1 MTPLE
6 TYLQEMRTIR
16 SSGAVPET
24 AYYPA
29 LEALLSETGKKLKPK
44 VKCIIHPGNRGAG
57 LPDGGLFTDDQLRV
71 GGDDPLRGI
80 IPARGVIE
88 AKGIGDKAEKT
99 AASSQVA
106 QYWERYRQVLVT
118 NYRDFLLVG
127 SHAEG
132 NRAVLE
138 TFHLAGSE
146 DDFWRAAAHPRKT
159 ADLLGEGFEEFLKRV
174 MLYQAPLAAPKD
186 LAWFLASYAREAR
199 MRVGQSELD
208 ALESIR
214 TALEEALG
222 LRFDGKGGHHFFQST
237 LIQTLFYGI
246 FSAWVL
252 WDKTHARTS
261 RTARFDWRLA
271 AQYLK
276 VPILRK
282 LFYEVAEPGQLEAL
296 GLPEVLD
303 WACAALNRVDRG
315 AFWRTFKQDKAV
327 QYFYEPFLEAFDPE
341 LRKDLGVWYTP
352 TEVVQYMVGRIDQIL
367 RQDLNRPDGLADPS
381 VYVLDPCCG
390 TGAFLV
396 EVLQKIAATLRAKGG
411 DALLANDLKR
421 AAVDRVFGFEI
432 LPAPFVVAHL
442 QIGLLLQ
449 GLGAPLSGTRQE
461 RVGVFLTNALT
472 GWEPVKEPK
481 HLPFVELEEERDAA
495 DEVKRERPI
504 LVILGNPPY
513 NSFAGIA
520 SMEEE
525 RGLSD
530 AYRSTSPDV
539 PAPQGQG
546 LNDLY
551 VRFFRMAERRIVEKT
566 GQGIVC
572 FISNYSWL
580 DGLSFTGMRER
591 YLEVFDRIWIDN
603 LHGDRKISE
612 YAPDGRTSETVFATQ
627 GHSPGIKLG
636 TAVSLLVHSNQK
648 RPTQICYR
656 DWEQAR
662 ALERRAAL
670 LGSLQNEQTP
680 FEPLEPVPEIGLPFK
695 KRPISVG
702 YLDWPLLTEL
712 FPDSFPG
719 VQTSRDDVVVDI
731 DRERLIERM
740 DAYFDSAVSDAE
752 ITKTIPRAMETTG
765 RFDAVSARA
774 RLLKRGIKRGH
785 FLRFLYRPFDAR
797 WIYWEPETKL
807 LDEKREDYF
816 AQCWPGNHCIALA
829 QKNRREFDPP
839 VVADALCCRHL
850 IERGA
855 NIFPLWLKPVG
866 TLMDAP
872 YKPNLTDGAGAYL
885 KGLGASP
892 RDLLFH
898 ALGCLHSARY
908 LTENAGGLAQDWP
921 RIPLPA
927 IGNLLLASAAL
938 GEQLAALL
946 DPECPTPTVAA
957 ALTPI
962 GPISAAEGTL
972 DPEAG
977 DLEVTAGWGHAGKG
991 GVTMP
996 ARGRV
1001 TERPMTPAEIATLP
1015 PDAVEIL
1022 GKMTCDV
1029 WLNDHAYWRNIP
1041 TSVWEYTLGG
1051 YQVIKKWLSY
1061 RERPLLGRSLTVE
1074 EARYVGEMARRIAAI
1089 VLLGPALDENYRA
1102 VKASTFDWRSLS

>member
-132 NRAVLE
+132 TRAVLE

-461 RVGVFLTNALT
+461 RVQASALRRVGGGARRSRRGEARAAHPCHPRQST
-472 GWEPVKEPK
+472 LQQLCRHRLDGGGARFERR
-481 HLPFVELEEERDAA
+481 LPEHV
-495 DEVKRERPI
+495 
-504 LVILGNPPY
+504 
-513 NSFAGIA
+513 AGRA
-520 SMEEE
+520 
-525 RGLSD
+525 
-530 AYRSTSPDV
+530 RSTG
-539 PAPQGQG
+539 AG
-546 LNDLY
+546 L
-551 VRFFRMAERRIVEKT
+551 ERSLRALLPH
-566 GQGIVC
+566 GRAAHR
-572 FISNYSWL
+572 
-580 DGLSFTGMRER
+580 REDR
-591 YLEVFDRIWIDN
+591 PGYRVLHLE
-603 LHGDRKISE
+603 
-612 YAPDGRTSETVFATQ
+612 
-627 GHSPGIKLG
+627 
-636 TAVSLLVHSNQK
+636 LLVAG
-648 RPTQICYR
+648 RP
-656 DWEQAR
+656 
-662 ALERRAAL
+662 
-670 LGSLQNEQTP
+670 
-680 FEPLEPVPEIGLPFK
+680 
-695 KRPISVG
+695 
-702 YLDWPLLTEL
+702 
-712 FPDSFPG
+712 
-719 VQTSRDDVVVDI
+719 VV
-731 DRERLIERM
+731 
-740 DAYFDSAVSDAE
+740 
-752 ITKTIPRAMETTG
+752 
-765 RFDAVSARA
+765 
-774 RLLKRGIKRGH
+774 H
-785 FLRFLYRPFDAR
+785 WDAR
-797 WIYWEPETKL
+797 T
-807 LDEKREDYF
+807 
-816 AQCWPGNHCIALA
+816 
-829 QKNRREFDPP
+829 
-839 VVADALCCRHL
+839 V
-850 IERGA
+850 
-855 NIFPLWLKPVG
+855 
-866 TLMDAP
+866 
-872 YKPNLTDGAGAYL
+872 
-885 KGLGASP
+885 S
-892 RDLLFH
+892 
-898 ALGCLHSARY
+898 
-908 LTENAGGLAQDWP
+908 GGLRPD
-921 RIPLPA
+921 
-927 IGNLLLASAAL
+927 
-938 GEQLAALL
+938 L
-946 DPECPTPTVAA
+946 DRQP
-957 ALTPI
+957 
-962 GPISAAEGTL
+962 S
-972 DPEAG
+972 
-977 DLEVTAGWGHAGKG
+977 W
-991 GVTMP
+991 
-996 ARGRV
+996 
-1001 TERPMTPAEIATLP
+1001 
-1015 PDAVEIL
+1015 
-1022 GKMTCDV
+1022 
-1029 WLNDHAYWRNIP
+1029 
-1041 TSVWEYTLGG
+1041 
-1051 YQVIKKWLSY
+1051 
-1061 RERPLLGRSLTVE
+1061 
-1074 EARYVGEMARRIAAI
+1074 
-1089 VLLGPALDENYRA
+1089 
-1102 VKASTFDWRSLS
+1102 